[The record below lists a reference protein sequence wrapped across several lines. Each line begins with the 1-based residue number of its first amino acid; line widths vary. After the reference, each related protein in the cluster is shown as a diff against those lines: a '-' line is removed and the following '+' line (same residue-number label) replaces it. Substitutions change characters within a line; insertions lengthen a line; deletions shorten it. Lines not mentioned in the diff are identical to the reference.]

1 MSRLVR
7 YLSIAV
13 IALGIAGLA
22 IGVAFIVEGKAKSDY
37 LKEAMREEQITLGL
51 TEEQIE
57 QGNLVDT
64 ASEAQKAGDTIREHR
79 RSIAPTYGDLL
90 GEGRFDPAIPAHVTY
105 MQALN
110 LETYLYFAV
119 ASFGLTTV
127 VQVSGIF
134 MLVTG
139 IALTIIGVLVLR
151 LRRPMLQPA

>member
-79 RSIAPTYGDLL
+79 RSIAPTYGDL
-90 GEGRFDPAIPAHVTY
+90 GRFDPANPDHVRY

-151 LRRPMLQPA
+151 LRRPTLQPA